1 MKPIHV
7 CGGHRTTCRTISSIP
22 TQGACDGAQVIRAGS
37 LHLHPLGHLGSLAFR
52 ECKGDKI
59 IMWIFYTGKEVRSGI
74 CIPFASYLWP
84 DPLISVHQNS
94 PNSISSSII
103 SFWKSPNASSDNVT
117 RIKNFLGI
125 SEFRYFYSVLILI
138 YHSSRKN

>member
-1 MKPIHV
+1 M
-7 CGGHRTTCRTISSIP
+7 R
-22 TQGACDGAQVIRAGS
+22 
-37 LHLHPLGHLGSLAFR
+37 
-52 ECKGDKI
+52 
-59 IMWIFYTGKEVRSGI
+59 IFHTGKEVRSGM

-94 PNSISSSII
+94 PNSINSSII

-117 RIKNFLGI
+117 RLKKIFLGI